1 MKKKNSN
8 YIRVEREFC
17 ECEFLDFCY
26 VYTVIPF
33 LIVKV
38 MFFNVTKANKMN
50 KKGNEK
56 KSP

>member
-1 MKKKNSN
+1 MKKKKNSN

-17 ECEFLDFCY
+17 ECEFSRLLL
-26 VYTVIPF
+26 
-33 LIVKV
+33 LIYSN
-38 MFFNVTKANKMN
+38 FFFNLKGNVTKANKMN